1 MKVGM
6 ECAHCL
12 LERAINQVKLATDD
26 PALQMKVVA
35 EMLRMLGEKFTKDS
49 VPSHIGTDRDL
60 LVQTMTGKDPYVELK
75 RLSNSIALS
84 IAPELFSL
92 VDAEVNPKQRFR
104 EAILIAAA
112 ANSIEF
118 DVSGSEFSLEELRA
132 IISRV
137 ECDLAVDQ
145 IEEVYKLCQSASSIA
160 YLMDNAGEIVL
171 DTILIREIKRLGPKV
186 YAVVKGGP
194 VLNDATMKDADEI
207 ELHKHVD
214 RIYSTGAPAIGVNPE
229 RNSPEFMSLL
239 ESVDLIIA
247 KGMGNYESMTEFTP
261 AVPVVHI
268 LRTKCLPVAN
278 HVGCSRNRNVVLVRR
293 A

>member
-26 PALQMKVVA
+26 PALQMDVVT
-35 EMLRMLGEKFTKDS
+35 EMLRMLGDKFTKDS

-60 LVQTMTGKDPYVELK
+60 LVQRMTGKDPYAELK

-92 VDAEVNPKQRFR
+92 VDAEVSAEKRFR
-104 EAILIAAA
+104 KAILVAAA

-118 DVSGSEFSLEELRA
+118 DVSGREFSLEELRD

-137 ECDLAVDQ
+137 EDDLAVDQ
-145 IEEVYKLCQSASSIA
+145 IEEVYALCQNASSIA

-171 DTILIREIKRLGPKV
+171 DTILIREVKRLGSKV

-194 VLNDATMKDADEI
+194 VLNDATMTDADEI
-207 ELHKHVD
+207 GLRKHVD
-214 RIYSTGAPAIGVNPE
+214 GVYDTGAAAIGVNPD
-229 RNSPEFMSLL
+229 RNLPEFMSLL
-239 ESVDLIIA
+239 QSVDLIIA
-247 KGMGNYESMTEFTP
+247 KGMGNYESMTEFDLR
-261 AVPVVHI
+261 VPVVHI

-278 HVGCSRNRNVVLVRR
+278 HMGCSRDRNVVMVRR
-293 A
+293 T